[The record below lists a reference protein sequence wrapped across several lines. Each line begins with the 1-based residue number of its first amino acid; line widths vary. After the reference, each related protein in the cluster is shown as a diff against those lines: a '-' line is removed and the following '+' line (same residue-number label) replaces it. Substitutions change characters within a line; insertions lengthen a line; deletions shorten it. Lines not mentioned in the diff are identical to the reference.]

1 MKIYYPDRIEPNGMG
16 FDFGAMLSTIGSG
29 IVSVG
34 SKILTSQNIAT
45 VVSGIVAQQVAKSTA
60 PKTVSAPVPQTMY
73 VTQPGAAAVPMPYP
87 SVSTQ
92 PVIISGGG
100 GGAPIS
106 AASMLPASPFAGFSL
121 SSIHPAYLILG
132 ALGLGYLIF
141 ERGK

>member
-1 MKIYYPDRIEPNGMG
+1 MG
-16 FDFGAMLSTIGSG
+16 FDFGGILSTIGSG

-34 SKILTSQNIAT
+34 SKILTQQNIAT
-45 VVSGIVAQQVAKSTA
+45 VVSGIVSKQVAKATA
-60 PKTVSAPVPQTMY
+60 PKPVAAPQPMY
-73 VTQPGAAAVPMPYP
+73 VTQPGAAALPFSYP

-100 GGAPIS
+100 GGMPIS
-106 AASMLPASPFAGFSL
+106 AASMLPSSPFAGFSL

-141 ERGK
+141 GREK